1 MGQML
6 MYYFAYVFDTAH
18 FFELFFLTAS
28 WVMLENKPW
37 QNWRAL
43 GRSLGELL
51 PLLAALILCDSLLS
65 TYLTI
70 YRSSYLLIWVL
81 TQGVLSAL
89 YVFVHPRE
97 RSMAG
102 FAQWCSMYAG
112 SISLTAIGGQLSIV
126 LSAMGLSTGWQGFAR
141 VALDAVSVLFAI
153 YLNNKRLDKY
163 DHIPAGGLS
172 MILAGDVCL
181 LLLRVLETRW
191 FSLYY
196 YFAVV
201 LIAAYF
207 CVLILV
213 IFAVYA
219 VDSICREQTRSLEL
233 LAEKQRAMSEQELV
247 RLTEKQIDDLRRLRH
262 DIKNQYSYMRILL
275 AEKRYDELE
284 EYFRRQ
290 DGELSA
296 AIAPLDCGNRCVSI
310 VLNMERQKAEAA
322 GVTLN
327 TKLVVPPVLPFP
339 DDALCSLL
347 SNLID
352 NAIDECVRL
361 GTYFPKYKKQGVS
374 VSINPG
380 NPSSDYLYIEVRN
393 PTDRKSLPRH
403 AEGLVS
409 TKGGANLHGYGTRI
423 ITRLARQ
430 YNGTALFAAENGVFT
445 ARVILD
451 MVGKKEDET

>member
-1 MGQML
+1 ML
-6 MYYFAYVFDTAH
+6 QYYYAYALTPTRFL
-18 FFELFFLTAS
+18 EMFFLSAS
-28 WVMLENKPW
+28 WTLLENRPW
-37 QNWRAL
+37 TSLRTL
-43 GRSLGELL
+43 GRTFCEMAT
-51 PLLAALILCDSLLS
+51 LLAALFACDMW
-65 TYLTI
+65 LTSFVGS
-70 YRSSYLLIWVL
+70 RYLLIWVL
-81 TQGVLSAL
+81 MQGVLSAA
-89 YVFVHPRE
+89 YVSFHPHE

-102 FAQWCSMYAG
+102 LALWCSMYAG

-126 LSAMGLSTGWQGFAR
+126 LSAAGLSTGWQGVTR
-141 VALDAVSVLFAI
+141 VVLDALGIPFAV

-163 DHIPAGGLS
+163 DRIPAGGLS

-181 LLLRVLETRW
+181 LLLRALETHW

-207 CVLILV
+207 CVLLLV

-233 LAEKQRAMSEQELV
+233 LAEKQRAISEQELV

-284 EYFRRQ
+284 EYFQRR
-290 DGELSA
+290 DGELAA
-296 AIAPLDCGNRCVSI
+296 AIQPLDCGNRCVSI

-322 GVTLN
+322 GVALA

-352 NAIDECVRL
+352 NAIDECVRIGVYAPQL
-361 GTYFPKYKKQGVS
+361 KKQGVS

-393 PTDRKSLPRH
+393 PTDRKNLSRH
-403 AEGLVS
+403 ADGLVS
-409 TKGGANLHGYGTRI
+409 TKGAPTLHGYGTRI

-430 YNGTALFAAENGVFT
+430 YNGTALFTAENGIFT

-451 MVGKKEDET
+451 MVGKKEEAI